1 MRKLIIFLISF
12 IIIFSNITYKV
23 SAKEEPPV
31 VSADSVVLMDATT
44 GEILYSKNPDAAYP
58 PASTTKLMTALLT
71 LEKCKLDDVVT
82 IGKNPPVIDG
92 SKIYLFEGEQIK
104 VRDLLYGLL
113 LVSGNDCAQALA
125 EHISGTSDKFAV
137 EMNKRAL
144 ELGAKNTNF
153 VNPSGLFDD
162 KHKTSSKDLA
172 LIMRELSK
180 NPDYTKIATTSFYK
194 IPPTNK
200 STAERPL
207 WNENRLIQKSST
219 LYYDGCGGGKTGYTV
234 QSLHSYVSTA
244 TRNGQ
249 KLIVALVHDKNKT
262 FFPDAAAL
270 FNYGFNNFQLIHLYS
285 KGDLVTTYKSNDL
298 DVPLLAASDFYY
310 VKEKNSTN
318 IVPKCTLNNDNLSV
332 KFFKTGDVIA
342 DANIY
347 LNDKT
352 IGTLKLMSGSTHE
365 LKQVLQSSPFEKI
378 NFKLEYLIPA
388 AVVVLA
394 GIVFLLK
401 KFKFGNRD
409 L

>member
-1 MRKLIIFLISF
+1 MRKIIIFLISF
-12 IIIFSNITYKV
+12 TIVFSNITYKAY
-23 SAKEEPPV
+23 AKEEPPT

-82 IGKNPPVIDG
+82 VGKNPPVVDG

-113 LVSGNDCAQALA
+113 LVSGNDCAEALA
-125 EHISGTSDKFAV
+125 EHISGTSDKFAI

-144 ELGAKNTNF
+144 ELSAKNTNF
-153 VNPSGLFDD
+153 VNPSGLFND
-162 KHKTSSKDLA
+162 KHKTSAKDLS
-172 LIMRELSK
+172 LIMKELSK
-180 NPDYTKIATTSFYK
+180 NPEYTKIATTSFYK

-200 STAERPL
+200 SAVERPL
-207 WNENRLIQKSST
+207 WNENKLIQKSSS
-219 LYYDGCGGGKTGYTV
+219 LYYDGCEGGKTGYTI

-270 FNYGFNNFQLIHLYS
+270 FNYGFNNFQLMHLYS
-285 KGDLVTTYKSNDL
+285 KGDLVTTYTSNDL
-298 DVPLLAASDFYY
+298 SIPLLAASDFYY
-310 VKEKNSTN
+310 VKEKDSSN
-318 IVPKCTLNNDNLSV
+318 IVPKCTLNDANLSV

-342 DANIY
+342 DANIN
-347 LNDKT
+347 LNEKT
-352 IGTLKLMSGSTHE
+352 IGTLKLMSGSNHE
-365 LKQVLQSSPFEKI
+365 LKQVLQSSPFQNV
-378 NFKLEYLIPA
+378 NFKIEYLVPIIA
-388 AVVVLA
+388 AVLLA
-394 GIVFLLK
+394 MILLLK
-401 KFKFGNRD
+401 KLKFWNRN